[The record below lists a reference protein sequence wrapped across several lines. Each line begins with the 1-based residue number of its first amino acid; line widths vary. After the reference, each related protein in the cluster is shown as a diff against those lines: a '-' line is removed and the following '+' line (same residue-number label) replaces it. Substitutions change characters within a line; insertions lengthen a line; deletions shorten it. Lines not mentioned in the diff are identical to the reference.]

1 MDDGD
6 RIYRYVLIYLVIGVS
21 LETRYEDTKWI
32 IRSNEQL
39 RSDIQVCFNISC
51 DRRIVRDKV

>member
-21 LETRYEDTKWI
+21 LEKRYEDTKWI
-32 IRSNEQL
+32 IRSNG
-39 RSDIQVCFNISC
+39 RW
-51 DRRIVRDKV
+51 RDPWDKGARH